1 MDKNQDDYLEHQMKH
16 KISSK
21 LVLKYYFV
29 DKWRDNNNSMSDS
42 ENMIE
47 RSRNR
52 RKMRT
57 SYID

>member
-1 MDKNQDDYLEHQMKH
+1 MN
-16 KISSK
+16 SK

-29 DKWRDNNNSMSDS
+29 DKWRDNKSMSES

>member
-1 MDKNQDDYLEHQMKH
+1 MKH

-29 DKWRDNNNSMSDS
+29 DKWQDNNNSMSDS